1 MLYKN
6 SQKMFLQELSCL
18 YASTRVCTHHF
29 HQKKRKK
36 REGESETE
44 SNAVIRRNL
53 IFHPALCVFQIIL
66 CRYVPVQFSL
76 NMSTQL
82 DLKSFIKY
90 V

>member
-1 MLYKN
+1 MYTIQKLTE
-6 SQKMFLQELSCL
+6 KMFLQAPSCL
-18 YASTRVCTHHF
+18 LASTRVRTHHF
-29 HQKKRKK
+29 HKKKEE

-76 NMSTQL
+76 NMSTE
-82 DLKSFIKY
+82 
-90 V
+90 

>member
-6 SQKMFLQELSCL
+6 LQKMFYRRLAAYKQVRECVDIIF
-18 YASTRVCTHHF
+18 T
-29 HQKKRKK
+29 KKKK
-36 REGESETE
+36 KEREGESETE

-76 NMSTQL
+76 NMSTE
-82 DLKSFIKY
+82 
-90 V
+90 